1 MKKFCLHFFLLLTF
15 TSSLFLAGCEEEEEP
30 ARNEPPK
37 VAFSINEGTLRGI
50 NLDTKGPAITGTVQA
65 DAGLQEVTVELLKGS
80 ETVVLEN
87 VTTFDEVTR
96 IIYVVNVQP
105 EYTPEVTGLRVSGVD
120 QQGRTVEKAVEIIT
134 YTGPKLNPEEGLP
147 GTVVTMTGPAF
158 SASNITGLKIGET
171 AVEEYTVAPDGSNI
185 TFKVPAGAETGPVSV
200 VPAEG
205 FTMVTAKEFTVLSE
219 APKEMNTYAEVIV
232 NAQGERNTAGVVT
245 AFSATGELFTL
256 AEGADEAVSSRIDFI
271 TADSGG
277 DNKLDLFSPSHSSW
291 LPNNYFKKEV
301 EGDMTW
307 PVLNA
312 TKLAHLEDKD
322 VEFFTNITQEELAA
336 LTIDEPSTRIALSTE
351 GAGAIILFE
360 TRDGKKGLLHF
371 KAHDPNAA
379 VGSKADIFTFDIKV
393 LEEVKK

>member
-1 MKKFCLHFFLLLTF
+1 MKKFCLHFFMLLTF

-37 VAFSINEGTLRGI
+37 IAFSIDEGMLQGV

-65 DAGLQEVTVELLKGS
+65 DAGLQGVTVELLKGS
-80 ETVVLEN
+80 ETMVLEN
-87 VTTFDEVTR
+87 VTTFDEITR

-105 EYTPEVTGLRVSGVD
+105 EYTSEVTGLRVSGVD
-120 QQGRTVEKAVEIIT
+120 QQGRTVEKTVNIAT
-134 YTGPKLNPEEGLP
+134 YTGPKLDPEEGLP
-147 GTVVTMTGPAF
+147 GTVVTMTGPSF
-158 SASNITGLKIGET
+158 NASNVKGLMIGET
-171 AVEEYTVAPDGSNI
+171 AIEEYTVAPDGSNI
-185 TFKVPAGAETGPVSV
+185 TFTVPEGAATGAVSV

-219 APKEMNTYAEVIV
+219 APKEMKTYVDVIV
-232 NAQGERNTAGVVT
+232 NAQGDRHKEGVET
-245 AFSATGELFTL
+245 AFSATGEKFTL
-256 AEGADEAVSSRIDFI
+256 AQGADEEVSSKIDFI

-277 DNKLDLFSPSHSSW
+277 DNKLDLFSPSHDGW

-322 VEFFTNITQEELAA
+322 VDFFTNITQEELAA
-336 LTIDEPSTRIALSTE
+336 LTIDDPSTRIALSTE
-351 GAGAIILFE
+351 GPGAIILFE

-379 VGSKADIFTFDIKV
+379 AGSKADIFTFDIKV
-393 LEEVKK
+393 LVEVK